1 MSFLFQTAAA
11 PLGVSSIHCL
21 LAAMRG
27 GEEDRSNIITGSMI
41 FSFFCFFLFLNPKI
55 AVLLKLQS
63 MTAPRNLLLHFQ
75 NSLSGGWD
83 DDSFPNAPYRSL
95 GP

>member
-11 PLGVSSIHCL
+11 PLGVSSVHCL

-41 FSFFCFFLFLNPKI
+41 FSFFLNPKI